1 MTSLTVYE
9 GGCMEDIVIVG
20 AKRTAIGSFQGGL
33 STVPATE
40 LGAIVIKDLLQTYHI
55 NPENIDQVIM
65 GQVLTA
71 GCGQNPARQAALNA
85 GLPNSVCALTINK
98 VCGSGMIA
106 IQLAAQAIRNG
117 DANMIIAGG
126 QENMSLSP
134 HILLSSRQGIR
145 VGNSNIVDSMVND
158 GLTDAYKG
166 YHMGIT
172 AENVAAQYDI
182 SREDQDAYSMQSHQ
196 KALAAIDEGKF
207 KAEISPVTV
216 MHKKGSQIV
225 DTDEGPRVTE
235 ATKLAKLR
243 PAFDS
248 QGTVTAGN
256 ASSLNDGAAAV
267 IVCSASKAKELGLTP
282 LVKISAF
289 ANTGIC
295 PSIMGVAPI
304 SAITQCLEKIDSDIS
319 QIDLFECNEA
329 FAAQSLAIKR
339 ALVIPKE
346 KINIH
351 GGAIAL
357 GHPIGAS
364 GCRILVSLIH
374 QLGARNLKNGVA
386 ALCVGGGEG
395 LAMAVARV

>member
-1 MTSLTVYE
+1 
-9 GGCMEDIVIVG
+9 MEDIVIVG

-40 LGAIVIKDLLQTYHI
+40 LGTTVIKDLLCTYKI
-55 NPENIDQVIM
+55 KAEDIDQVIM

-85 GLPNSVCALTINK
+85 GLPNDVCALTINK
-98 VCGSGMIA
+98 VCGSGLIA

-117 DANMIIAGG
+117 DAEIIIAGG

-134 HILLSSRQGIR
+134 HILLSSRQGTR

-172 AENVAAQYDI
+172 AENVASQYNI
-182 SREDQDAYSMQSHQ
+182 SREDQDTYSILSHR
-196 KALAAIDEGKF
+196 KALTAIEGGKF
-207 KAEISPVTV
+207 KAEISPVIV
-216 MHKKGSQIV
+216 MHKKGSQVI

-235 ATKLAKLR
+235 PGRLAKLK

-267 IVCSASKAKELGLTP
+267 IVCSASKAKELGLIP

-304 SAITQCLEKIDSDIS
+304 AAITQCLDKINKDIS

-339 ALVIPKE
+339 ALAIPKE
-346 KINIH
+346 KININ

-364 GCRILVSLIH
+364 GCRILVSLIY
-374 QLGARNLKNGVA
+374 QLSARNLKNGIA

-395 LAMAVARV
+395 LAMAVTRL

>member
-1 MTSLTVYE
+1 V
-9 GGCMEDIVIVG
+9 EDIVIVG

-40 LGAIVIKDLLQTYHI
+40 LGTTVIKDLLCTYKI
-55 NPENIDQVIM
+55 KAEDIDQVIM

-85 GLPNSVCALTINK
+85 GLPNDVCALTINK
-98 VCGSGMIA
+98 VCGSGLIA

-117 DANMIIAGG
+117 DAEIIIAGG

-134 HILLSSRQGIR
+134 HILLSSRQGTR

-172 AENVAAQYDI
+172 AENVASQYNI
-182 SREDQDAYSMQSHQ
+182 SREDQDTYSILSHR
-196 KALAAIDEGKF
+196 KALTAIEEGKF
-207 KAEISPVTV
+207 KAEISPVIV
-216 MHKKGSQIV
+216 MHKKGSQVI

-235 ATKLAKLR
+235 PGRLAKLK

-267 IVCSASKAKELGLTP
+267 IVCSASKAKELGLIP

-304 SAITQCLEKIDSDIS
+304 AAITQCLDKINKDIS

-339 ALVIPKE
+339 ALAIPKE
-346 KINIH
+346 KININ

-364 GCRILVSLIH
+364 GCRILVSLIY
-374 QLGARNLKNGVA
+374 QLSARNLKNGIA

-395 LAMAVARV
+395 LAMAVTRL